1 MDGKGCTYFENQAF
15 TTVNLSFILQAISH
29 LYWRS
34 NSEVLVDVW
43 LSLEKSIG
51 EFSMVYKKMSVLIW
65 LRAYSYDFGL

>member
-15 TTVNLSFILQAISH
+15 TTVNLSFILQAVSH

-51 EFSMVYKKMSVLIW
+51 EFSMVYRK
-65 LRAYSYDFGL
+65 